1 MTRDVHQKYD
11 SVFLHA
17 RRETIVLLIA
27 FFVFLVWTIGVS
39 YSMGYGQTEAET
51 RRTVLGI
58 PAWAFWGVVV
68 PWLAADIFTF
78 WFCLF
83 YMEDDPLGEE
93 LDEGVTQR
101 NRGELS

>member
-1 MTRDVHQKYD
+1 MTREIHQQYD
-11 SVFLHA
+11 AVFIHA

-27 FFVFLVWTIGVS
+27 FFVFLTWTISVS

-51 RRTVLGI
+51 PPTVLGI
-58 PAWAFWGVVV
+58 PDWAFWGVAV
-68 PWLAADIFTF
+68 PWMAANVFTF

-93 LDEGVTQR
+93 LDEGATQPGR
-101 NRGELS
+101 EETL